1 MKKRILVVDDDTM
14 NLLRTKRILED
25 EYDVLLVD
33 SGHKALDKLERER
46 IDLVLL
52 DIEMPKMNG
61 FETFER
67 IAAGVPVIFLTA
79 SGQEDDV
86 VSAIKLGAVNYLVK
100 PFEPQELLKRVS
112 QEFEKQ

>member
-46 IDLVLL
+46 IDVVLF
-52 DIEMPKMNG
+52 DNDM
-61 FETFER
+61 T
-67 IAAGVPVIFLTA
+67 
-79 SGQEDDV
+79 
-86 VSAIKLGAVNYLVK
+86 
-100 PFEPQELLKRVS
+100 
-112 QEFEKQ
+112 

>member
-46 IDLVLL
+46 LDLVLL

-67 IAAGVPVIFLTA
+67 MKGIAAGVPVTREEIA
-79 SGQEDDV
+79 
-86 VSAIKLGAVNYLVK
+86 ALGEGGLCLGCERCTYPNCGFGK
-100 PFEPQELLKRVS
+100 
-112 QEFEKQ
+112 